1 MPAPRDTAVIVR
13 AARLYYEQGHS
24 QTQVAAELGLSR
36 SNVSRILTQARDRGI
51 VEITIHDP
59 EGPPRRDD
67 ALEAALRASF
77 SLREAHVVSAPRTTG
92 MEAVAREGAALLVER
107 APHVGSIG
115 VSWGQTVQSVVEQL
129 ETQNLR
135 PPPRVLP
142 LVGGHSALDQLD
154 AGESVLRVLA
164 SRLGARPETL
174 YAPAMLESATAV
186 ETLRS
191 ESSIGQVLADAAQVE
206 LALVGMGSAGVHSS
220 PHIVS
225 LMKLTESEHAA
236 FDKQHPVGDVC
247 GRFVDAHGVPLGAPT
262 DQRVLAV
269 TFSQLLRIPEVVGVA
284 AGAEKAPGV
293 MGVLRSGAIHTA
305 VFDVELAR
313 EILAR
318 SGSAGDS

>member
-142 LVGGHSALDQLD
+142 LVGGDRKST
-154 AGESVLRVLA
+154 
-164 SRLGARPETL
+164 RLN
-174 YAPAMLESATAV
+174 
-186 ETLRS
+186 
-191 ESSIGQVLADAAQVE
+191 SS
-206 LALVGMGSAGVHSS
+206 H
-220 PHIVS
+220 
-225 LMKLTESEHAA
+225 
-236 FDKQHPVGDVC
+236 
-247 GRFVDAHGVPLGAPT
+247 
-262 DQRVLAV
+262 
-269 TFSQLLRIPEVVGVA
+269 VA
-284 AGAEKAPGV
+284 I
-293 MGVLRSGAIHTA
+293 SYA
-305 VFDVELAR
+305 VFCLKK
-313 EILAR
+313 
-318 SGSAGDS
+318 